1 MIIERF
7 DNTGSS
13 PADTHTD
20 GICLKH
26 VRPADNRETNN
37 EAKKT
42 YASILNGGISDN
54 LVW

>member
-26 VRPADNRETNN
+26 VRPADNRKLITGP
-37 EAKKT
+37 KR
-42 YASILNGGISDN
+42 LM
-54 LVW
+54 LVY